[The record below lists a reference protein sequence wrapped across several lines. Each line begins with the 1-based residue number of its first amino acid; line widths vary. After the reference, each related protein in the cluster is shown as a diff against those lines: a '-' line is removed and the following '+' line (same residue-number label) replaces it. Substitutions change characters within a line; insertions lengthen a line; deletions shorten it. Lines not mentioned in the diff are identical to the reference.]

1 LFGERTLC
9 SYAKERPEKAGRA
22 KAKEPSMHR
31 IGCGNNL
38 EIFAVQD
45 KSKTRS
51 KYAKANL
58 KILNYRYNLPA

>member
-22 KAKEPSMHR
+22 KAKEPSVHQ

-45 KSKTRS
+45 KTKTKS
-51 KYAKANL
+51 KYAKAN
-58 KILNYRYNLPA
+58 IR